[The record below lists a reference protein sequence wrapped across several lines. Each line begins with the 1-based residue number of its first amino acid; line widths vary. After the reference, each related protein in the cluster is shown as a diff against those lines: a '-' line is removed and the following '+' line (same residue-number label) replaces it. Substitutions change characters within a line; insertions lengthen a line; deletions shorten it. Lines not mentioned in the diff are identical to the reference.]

1 MNYLNKIR
9 IKNKLN
15 ISENIYNNLGEIL
28 KQNISGIDKENNIDF
43 ESYKLII
50 IISTSLYKYNFSKKI
65 FLQNFIND
73 CPIWK
78 KNEFWEKMIQYEI
91 IEEMT
96 KQKKLNLLNISK
108 ENIES
113 KIKKIQLIAKSYL
126 NTYIYHMISFNISI
140 NVINEIIS
148 FFSNYYF
155 FEKNTIDFLNNILK
169 NYKKEEIE
177 ISQEE
182 NSLKEINELIEIKK
196 ELLQKQPLD
205 NISKSKQRRL
215 DKIKSEELNSNM
227 NINNLIEK
235 DNFENLNINLIN
247 KDNNKKINDEYKEED
262 IKSQIALTENSY
274 DKNDILDLSIKKKSK
289 LKIVNE
295 GEN

>member
-1 MNYLNKIR
+1 
-9 IKNKLN
+9 
-15 ISENIYNNLGEIL
+15 
-28 KQNISGIDKENNIDF
+28 
-43 ESYKLII
+43 
-50 IISTSLYKYNFSKKI
+50 
-65 FLQNFIND
+65 
-73 CPIWK
+73 
-78 KNEFWEKMIQYEI
+78 
-91 IEEMT
+91 
-96 KQKKLNLLNISK
+96 
-108 ENIES
+108 
-113 KIKKIQLIAKSYL
+113 
-126 NTYIYHMISFNISI
+126 MISFNISI

>member
-1 MNYLNKIR
+1 
-9 IKNKLN
+9 
-15 ISENIYNNLGEIL
+15 
-28 KQNISGIDKENNIDF
+28 
-43 ESYKLII
+43 
-50 IISTSLYKYNFSKKI
+50 
-65 FLQNFIND
+65 LQNFIND